1 MPALLLS
8 PTLLL
13 PLLAVLGLG
22 PAPAQAGDAQFG
34 DRCNPDHQK
43 LQEGTFQFQ
52 TDCDAMTFCFSGN
65 STCAHRGCRQ
75 DEFPFGYSKTAKL
88 PDRCPKGQFCPDE
101 QDLCQPLLAAGSACQ
116 FNRDGESLLLCA

>member
-1 MPALLLS
+1 MLPALLLS

-13 PLLAVLGLG
+13 PLLAVLG
-22 PAPAQAGDAQFG
+22 PAPARAGDVQFG
-34 DRCNPDHQK
+34 GGCNPDHQK

-75 DEFPFGYSKTAKL
+75 DEFPFGYSKTEKL

-101 QDLCQPLLAAGSACQ
+101 QDLCQPLLAVGSACQ
-116 FNRDGESLLLCA
+116 FNRDGESVLLCV